1 MYYENGRILTVGLG
15 LIAVVATALVVT
27 VIGGSV
33 EELAYAFAGGI
44 GVAVVVIG
52 SYAYGDRKGL
62 PHSHSVAVAGI
73 ALGLLAT
80 AAILGRLLTEFGA

>member
-1 MYYENGRILTVGLG
+1 MYFQNGRLLTVTLG
-15 LIAVVATALVVT
+15 LVAVVLTALVVA
-27 VIGGSV
+27 VVGGSV

-44 GVAVVVIG
+44 GVTVVVVG

-73 ALGLLAT
+73 ALGVLAT
-80 AAILGRLLTEFGA
+80 LAVVARLLTEYGA

>member
-1 MYYENGRILTVGLG
+1 MDFQNGRLLTVGLG
-15 LIAVVATALVVT
+15 LVAVVATALVVT
-27 VIGGSV
+27 VIGGNV

-44 GVAVVVIG
+44 GTAVVVIG

-62 PHSHSVAVAGI
+62 PHSHSVAAAGI

-80 AAILGRLLTEFGA
+80 AAIIGRLLTEFGA

>member
-1 MYYENGRILTVGLG
+1 MYFQNGRLLTVGLG
-15 LIAVVATALVVT
+15 LVAAVLTALVVT
-27 VIGGSV
+27 VVGGSV

-44 GVAVVVIG
+44 GVTVVVVG

-73 ALGLLAT
+73 ALGVLAT
-80 AAILGRLLTEFGA
+80 LAVAARLLTEYGA

>member
-1 MYYENGRILTVGLG
+1 MNFQNGRTLTVGLG
-15 LIAVVATALVVT
+15 LVAVLATALVVT
-27 VIGGSV
+27 VVGGSV

-44 GVAVVVIG
+44 GVSVVVIG

-73 ALGLLAT
+73 ALGVLAT
-80 AAILGRLLTEFGA
+80 AAIVGRLLTEYGA